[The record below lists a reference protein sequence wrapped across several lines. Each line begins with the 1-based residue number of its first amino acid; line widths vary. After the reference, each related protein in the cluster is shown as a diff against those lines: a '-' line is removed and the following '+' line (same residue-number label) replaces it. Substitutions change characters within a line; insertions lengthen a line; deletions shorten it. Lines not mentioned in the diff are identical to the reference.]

1 MKQTKISRI
10 RALTLT
16 IMAVGKKWVG
26 FIIFFKKKNISSS
39 VYRKIHDR
47 NKCVGPTMLFF
58 S

>member
-26 FIIFFKKKNISSS
+26 FIIFLKKNISSS
-39 VYRKIHDR
+39 VYRKTTIGKSVSAQR
-47 NKCVGPTMLFF
+47 FFF

>member
-26 FIIFFKKKNISSS
+26 FIIFSKKKYFSST
-39 VYRKIHDR
+39 I
-47 NKCVGPTMLFF
+47 
-58 S
+58 